1 MAKASRLFFY
11 ALIVWAP
18 LPLASNRPLLWALN
32 GVFAVLVLAL
42 FLLGER
48 SKSARPEVDWQ
59 PVAFAAAA
67 FAVVVL
73 WMAVQA
79 LPGIP
84 AQFRHP
90 AWSAVP
96 GAAGAISISPSDTWT
111 TLAEVLPIALAGFL
125 AARLAMDRRRARFL
139 IGLVVAVTAAVAA
152 YGLLADAL
160 GFRQVFLLDTVAY
173 PGAVTG
179 TFIGRNAAATYFVI
193 GIAAATAMIAARA
206 EAIAQAAE
214 ASPRNWFLSTLE
226 IVRSTAPF
234 LLADLVLAAALLNT
248 GSRGGTVAAAVA
260 LVAVILLSLRRAG
273 GTRTTLTT
281 TLLAGLGAAFIVVAV
296 SGDFLFARLAA
307 GLGTEDRL
315 AVYADTLDMIR
326 DRPLLG
332 QGGGT
337 FIDAFPLYHLR
348 ASSAYLWDRAH
359 DTYLQAAAELG
370 LPAFAILVAG
380 LVVVVVTIGRGALR
394 RGETHPAVVAAVA
407 VAAATAFH
415 SLVDF
420 SLQVQAVGLTAA
432 VVMGA
437 GLGESVRRARSGRG
451 QRAQAAAAAAAS
463 VNYREAI
470 NVTIPTAAG
479 KSASAASRS

>member
-1 MAKASRLFFY
+1 MAKASRLLFY
-11 ALIVWAP
+11 ALIVWEP

-32 GVFAVLVLAL
+32 GVAAAMILAL

-48 SKSARPEVDWQ
+48 GKSARSEIDWQ
-59 PVAFAAAA
+59 PVALASAA

-73 WMAVQA
+73 WMVVQA

-84 AQFRHP
+84 AALRHP
-90 AWSAVP
+90 AWSAVA

-111 TLAEVLPIALAGFL
+111 TLAEILPIVLAGIL
-125 AARLAMDRRRARFL
+125 AARLGMDRRRARFL
-139 IGLVVAVTAAVAA
+139 VSLVVAVTAAVAA
-152 YGLLADAL
+152 YGLLADAA
-160 GFRQVFLLDTVAY
+160 GFPQVFLVDTVAY

-193 GIAAATAMIAARA
+193 GIACATAMVAGRA
-206 EAIAQAAE
+206 EAITTRADAPE
-214 ASPRNWFLSTLE
+214 RHWSLSA
-226 IVRSTAPF
+226 IDVARGSAF
-234 LLADLVLAAALLNT
+234 YLLADFILAAALLNT
-248 GSRGGTVAAAVA
+248 GSRGGTIAAAIA
-260 LVAVILLSLRRAG
+260 LIAVILLSLWRTSGSRA
-273 GTRTTLTT
+273 TLAATIVAT
-281 TLLAGLGAAFIVVAV
+281 LGAAFIVVAV
-296 SGDFLFARLAA
+296 FSDFLLARLAR

-315 AVYADTLDMIR
+315 AAYADTLDMIR

-348 ASSAYLWDRAH
+348 ATSLYLWDRAH

-370 LPAFAILVAG
+370 LPAFAVLVAG
-380 LVVVVVTIGRGALR
+380 LVVLVVAVVRGALR
-394 RGETHPAVVAAVA
+394 KGETHPAAVAAVA

-437 GLGESVRRARSGRG
+437 GLGESVRRAKAGRSR
-451 QRAQAAAAAAAS
+451 RTPTTAAIAAS
-463 VNYREAI
+463 VNHRETI

-479 KSASAASRS
+479 KSATAAS

>member
-1 MAKASRLFFY
+1 MAKAARLLFY
-11 ALIVWAP
+11 ALIAWAP
-18 LPLASNRPLLWALN
+18 LPLASNRPVLWALN
-32 GVFAVLVLAL
+32 GVATVVVLAL

-48 SKSARPEVDWQ
+48 GKRARSETNWN

-73 WMAVQA
+73 WMVIQA

-90 AWSAVP
+90 AWTAVP

-111 TLAEVLPIALAGFL
+111 TLAEVLPIALAGFV

-152 YGLLADAL
+152 YGLIADAL
-160 GFRQVFLLDTVAY
+160 GWRQAFLVDTVAY

-193 GIAAATAMIAARA
+193 GIACATAMIAARA
-206 EAIAQAAE
+206 EAILAAPE
-214 ASPRNWFLSTLE
+214 SDASRNWFLSAMD
-226 IVRSTAPF
+226 VARSAGF
-234 LLADLVLAAALLNT
+234 YLLADLVLAAALLNT
-248 GSRGGTVAAAVA
+248 GSRGGTIAAG
-260 LVAVILLSLRRAG
+260 VAVIAVVLVALRRTG
-273 GTRTTLTT
+273 GSRQTLAA
-281 TLLAGLGAAFIVVAV
+281 TLVASLGAAFIVVAV
-296 SGDFLFARLAA
+296 FSDYLFARLAT

-315 AVYADTLDMIR
+315 AAYADTFDMIR

-332 QGGGT
+332 QGGGA
-337 FIDAFPLYHLR
+337 FIDAFPLYHSR

-380 LVVVVVTIGRGALR
+380 LAVVVVTVVRGALR
-394 RGETHPAVVAAVA
+394 REAIQPAAVAAVA

-437 GLGESVRRARSGRG
+437 GLGESVRRKQGGRSR
-451 QRAQAAAAAAAS
+451 RAQTTAAVAAS
-463 VNYREAI
+463 VNRREII

-479 KSASAASRS
+479 KAAAASRA